1 MTPAPLLFDAPDD
14 QGARQMLEKTLPRL
28 ARGGRKL
35 AALCG
40 ILLCISLIVPAFR
53 HLRITSP
60 QEISTIV
67 FDLLYDFAGL
77 IFVLLIVWTALPGV
91 LRKIYAPL
99 LNNGC
104 QPFMVR
110 GALETVE
117 TLMGGWLPTR
127 AVNFRRSDKKGG
139 THIGFLFSDET
150 LTSPE
155 AAYALFDPFA
165 ARRNWLI
172 RYREE
177 KSQ

>member
-1 MTPAPLLFDAPDD
+1 
-14 QGARQMLEKTLPRL
+14 L

-104 QPFMVR
+104 VVRVAILNGPHPVSKRFTGQSTQPFMVR